1 VWGFVVR
8 DHEGQPILAGAGRLD
23 RTHDALMAETMACQQ
38 ALEAAEHFGI
48 SQIELAETD
57 SYQLKEAFTTPASDL
72 ALGGNLFKTFVLFS
86 LIILIVP
93 KFVTFRSCNSSAHEL
108 AKRGMRLGPR
118 SIMSGRTPSR
128 NL

>member
-1 VWGFVVR
+1 MWGFVVR

-48 SQIELAETD
+48 SDQIELETD
-57 SYQLKEAFTTPASDL
+57 SCQPKEAFTTPARDL
-72 ALGGNLFKTFVLFS
+72 ALGGSLFKTSMLFS

-93 KFVTFRSCNSSAHEL
+93 KLVTF
-108 AKRGMRLGPR
+108 
-118 SIMSGRTPSR
+118 
-128 NL
+128 